1 MAIVPT
7 AFIKKQTL
15 PSTDGEEKIITW
27 NKSLYWG
34 QQGSVQTTTTWP
46 FENGDG
52 DLFSPVSGEDFYDT
66 TDRVA
71 GDTLSYYGWYLHGG
85 ALGNGD
91 TIDLSSYHQADPWHV
106 GTDGLQLRLD
116 FEADW
121 DTAAERELDTDSDV
135 LRQYYNQF
143 IQSGYA
149 LGTFNLNSTSTLTVK
164 ASGLGE
170 MYQANTT
177 DLMDLSVDNT
187 VLCSGSAP
195 GNNGTYFGLDESED
209 GRIDV
214 RQVKLYSQGGGS
226 PVNTQPRANQ
236 GQWVNQDDRISYT
249 TVSGIGTFTKSN
261 LAAGS
266 HTIKINFSTIDSKY
280 NSGVF
285 YGFTFS
291 FS

>member
-15 PSTDGEEKIITW
+15 PSSATEEKVITW
-27 NKSLYWG
+27 SKDLYWG
-34 QQGSVQTTTTWP
+34 QQGSTQTTSTWP
-46 FENGDG
+46 FSNGI
-52 DLFSPVSGEDFYDT
+52 DLFSPIVGEEYYDT

-71 GDTLSYYGWYLHGG
+71 GNALSYYGWYLNGG
-85 ALGNGD
+85 ELGNGD
-91 TIDLSSYHQADPWHV
+91 SLDLSSYHQANPWHV
-106 GTDGLQLRLD
+106 GANGLNLRLD

-121 DTAAERELDTDSDV
+121 DSAAEIELETDSDV

-177 DLMDLSVDNT
+177 DLMDFSVDNV
-187 VLCSGSAP
+187 VLFSGSAP
-195 GNNGTYFGLDESED
+195 GNNGTYFGLDESDD

-214 RQVKLYSQGGGS
+214 RQVKLYSQGSNS
-226 PVNTQPRANQ
+226 PVNSQPRANPT
-236 GQWVNQDDRISYT
+236 QWVNQDNRISYT
-249 TVSGIGTFTKSN
+249 NNAGIGTFTKSN
-261 LAAGS
+261 LSAGS
-266 HTIKINFSTIDSKY
+266 HTIKINLSTIDSKY

>member
-15 PSTDGEEKIITW
+15 PSSATEEKVITW
-27 NKSLYWG
+27 SKDLYWG
-34 QQGSVQTTTTWP
+34 QQGSPQTTSTWP
-46 FENGDG
+46 FSNGI
-52 DLFSPVSGEDFYDT
+52 DLFSPIVGEEYYDT

-71 GDTLSYYGWYLHGG
+71 GDTLSYNGWYLNGG
-85 ALGNGD
+85 ELGNGD
-91 TIDLSSYHQADPWHV
+91 SLDLSSYHQANPWHV
-106 GTDGLQLRLD
+106 GTNGLNLRLD

-121 DTAAERELDTDSDV
+121 DSAAEIELETDSDV

-177 DLMDLSVDNT
+177 DLMDFSVDNV
-187 VLCSGSAP
+187 VLFSGSAP
-195 GNNGTYFGLDESED
+195 GNNGTYFGLDESDD
-209 GRIDV
+209 GRLDV
-214 RQVKLYSQGGGS
+214 RQVKLYSQGSNS
-226 PVNTQPRANQ
+226 PVNSQPRANPT
-236 GQWVNQDDRISYT
+236 QWVNQDNRISYT
-249 TVSGIGTFTKSN
+249 NNAGIGTFTKSN
-261 LAAGS
+261 LSAGS
-266 HTIKINFSTIDSKY
+266 HTIKINLSTVDSKY

>member
-15 PSTDGEEKIITW
+15 PSTAGEEKVITW
-27 NKSLYWG
+27 SKDLYWG
-34 QQGSVQTTTTWP
+34 QQGSPQTTSTWP
-46 FENGDG
+46 FSNGI
-52 DLFSPVSGEDFYDT
+52 DLFSPIVGEEYYDT

-71 GDTLSYYGWYLHGG
+71 GDTLSYYGWYLNGG
-85 ALGNGD
+85 ELGNGD
-91 TIDLSSYHQADPWHV
+91 SLDLSSYHQANPWHV
-106 GTDGLQLRLD
+106 GTNGLNLRLD

-121 DTAAERELDTDSDV
+121 DSAAEIELETDSDV

-177 DLMDLSVDNT
+177 DLMDFSVDNA
-187 VLCSGSAP
+187 VLFSGSAP
-195 GNNGTYFGLDESED
+195 GNNGTYFGLDESAD

-214 RQVKLYSQGGGS
+214 RQVKLYSQGSNS
-226 PVNTQPRANQ
+226 PVNSQPRANPT
-236 GQWVNQDDRISYT
+236 QWVNQDNRISYT
-249 TVSGIGTFTKSN
+249 NNAGIGTFTKSN
-261 LAAGS
+261 LSAGS
-266 HTIKINFSTIDSKY
+266 HTIKINLSTIDSKY